1 MGKIKIL
8 ELLSDGGFG
17 SPRSQIMSLLKHTD
31 KERFQIS
38 VAAPGKEILE
48 KEVRS
53 AGFGFYNLELPKVLR
68 SRFLSKLQ
76 NLYFKERFDI
86 VHSYGAIGGFYGRL
100 LKKHEPSVKCVH
112 TIHGINYLNKERFLQ
127 KNISKTIEQYLVQ
140 FTDLTIC
147 ESLNEMRIAF
157 ENKIANPKKT
167 IVVTPGVDI
176 QKFSANSSNFEILN
190 ELGLNPGDFI
200 IGNISRFETQKNQK
214 LIIQASYYLSK
225 KFHDMKFVLVGGGKC
240 YKQMKTYARDSH
252 LEDVVIFAGER
263 ENIVDFYSIFDVF
276 VLPSFWEGV
285 PSVLLEAMAA
295 KLPIVCSNLANHL
308 EIIKNNISA
317 FTINPYEMEDLFHRV
332 KVLYENPE
340 LRNKLSENAFEEV
353 QNYDERDRVKKML
366 KVYTEVME
374 D

>member
-8 ELLSDGGFG
+8 ELLSDGGYG
-17 SPRSQIMSLLKHTD
+17 SPRAQILSLLRHAD
-31 KERFQIS
+31 RDRFQIS
-38 VAAPGKEILE
+38 VAAHGKEILE
-48 KEVRS
+48 KDVRS
-53 AGFGFYNLELPKVLR
+53 SGFSFYDLDLPKILR
-68 SRFLSKLQ
+68 SRFLSRLQ

-86 VHSYGAIGGFYGRL
+86 IHSYGAIGGFYGRL

-112 TIHGINYLNKERFLQ
+112 TIHGINYLNKERFFQ

-140 FTDLTIC
+140 FTDMTIC
-147 ESLNEMRIAF
+147 ESLNEMKIAF
-157 ENKIANPKKT
+157 ENKIANPKNT
-167 IVVTPGVDI
+167 IVVNPGVDI
-176 QKFSANSSNFEILN
+176 RKFSANSTNIELLN

-200 IGNISRFETQKNQK
+200 VGNVSRFEIQKNQK

-225 KFHDMKFVLVGGGKC
+225 KYPEMKFVLVGDGK
-240 YKQMKTYARDSH
+240 YFKQMKSYARDSR

-263 ENIVDFYSIFDVF
+263 ENIVDYYSIFDVF

-285 PSVLLEAMAA
+285 PSVLLEAMAS

-317 FTINPYEMEDLFHRV
+317 FTINPYEMEDLFHRI
-332 KVLYENPE
+332 KVLYENAE
-340 LRNKLSENAFEEV
+340 LRNKLRENAFEDV
-353 QNYDERDRVKKML
+353 QNFDEKDHVKKIL